1 MRIESLAV
9 PGLARIDGRGCVRK
23 ADEDDTPTAEI
34 QQMLGDHV
42 TRTAIVDAHQIMLRV
57 LGVGHD
63 RTIEQHDRDPCLVER
78 AQDAAIHL
86 VLGGRELDRCEEHA
100 RHAALD
106 VLPAQAQRARLIG
119 GCLGRR
125 ASPDQRMSA
134 RERGRHHALTDRL
147 EDLGLAEIRDQKTEG
162 LPKRGARAL
171 HEGAGS
177 GDPLHQP
184 GRLQLPHG
192 AGDGDA

>member
-1 MRIESLAV
+1 RWLYMLRSHDLCRTHLNHHLTDSGGASVIEALNRSAPEGHLVRVESLAV

-78 AQDAAIHL
+78 APDAAMHL
-86 VLGGRELDRCEEHA
+86 V
-100 RHAALD
+100 
-106 VLPAQAQRARLIG
+106 
-119 GCLGRR
+119 
-125 ASPDQRMSA
+125 
-134 RERGRHHALTDRL
+134 RG
-147 EDLGLAEIRDQKTEG
+147 
-162 LPKRGARAL
+162 
-171 HEGAGS
+171 
-177 GDPLHQP
+177 
-184 GRLQLPHG
+184 
-192 AGDGDA
+192 